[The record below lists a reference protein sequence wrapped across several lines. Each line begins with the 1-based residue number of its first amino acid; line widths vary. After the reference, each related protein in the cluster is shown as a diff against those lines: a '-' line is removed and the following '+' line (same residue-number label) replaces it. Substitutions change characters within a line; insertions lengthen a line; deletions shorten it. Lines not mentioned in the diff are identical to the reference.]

1 MAFWNHKKTG
11 HSVYDKEKETP
22 MIRAS
27 ICTGEKVAGF
37 RRISDGHF
45 TSVKLI
51 RDEKD
56 LEDFRQEYGIREEIE
71 TFY

>member
-1 MAFWNHKKTG
+1 MAFWNHKKAVR
-11 HSVYDKEKETP
+11 SAYDKEKEVP

-27 ICTGEKVAGF
+27 ICSGEKVAGF

-56 LEDFRQEYGIREEIE
+56 LDDFREEYGIRGEIQ